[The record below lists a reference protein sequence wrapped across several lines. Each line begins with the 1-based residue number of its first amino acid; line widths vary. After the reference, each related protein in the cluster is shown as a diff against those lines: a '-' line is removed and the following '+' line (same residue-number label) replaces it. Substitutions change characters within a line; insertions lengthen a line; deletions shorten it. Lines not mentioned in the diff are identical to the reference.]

1 MKKISISAIAVA
13 ISFAFSAGAMAQVMS
28 KDQYK
33 SHKDGIAA
41 ESRAAKAACDS
52 FSGNAKDVCMTEAK
66 GKDRV
71 AAADLEARYKPGQ
84 KNAYN
89 ARVARAD
96 AGYAVA
102 SEKCDDHAGNV
113 KDVCLKEAKAAQTS
127 AIADARSQMK
137 TTDARNVA
145 REKSVDARK
154 DAAEEK
160 RDADY
165 AVARERCGSYSGD
178 AKDSCIADAKARHGR
193 T

>member
-1 MKKISISAIAVA
+1 MNKFSISAISGA
-13 ISFAFSAGAMAQVMS
+13 IGFAFSAAAMAQVMS

-41 ESRAAKAACDS
+41 ESKAAKAACNS
-52 FSGNAKDVCMTEAK
+52 YSANAKDVCLAEVK

-71 AAADLEARYKPGQ
+71 AAADLEAQYKPSQ
-84 KNAYN
+84 KNTYA

-102 SEKCDDHAGNV
+102 REKCDDHAGNV

-127 AIADARSQMK
+127 AIADAKLQMK

-145 REKSVDARK
+145 REKSADARK

-165 AVARERCGSYSGD
+165 AVARERCGSFSGE
-178 AKDSCIADAKARHGR
+178 AKDNCIADAKARHGR
-193 T
+193 N